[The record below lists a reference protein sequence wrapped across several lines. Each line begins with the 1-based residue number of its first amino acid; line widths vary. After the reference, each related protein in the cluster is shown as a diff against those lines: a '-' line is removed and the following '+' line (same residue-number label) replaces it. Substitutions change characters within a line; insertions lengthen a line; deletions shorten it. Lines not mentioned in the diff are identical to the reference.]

1 MPVHHAAVPLFEYSV
16 QVGFPSP
23 AESYKETL
31 DFNDLLIENSPDDL
45 CVAYLRAVDIDV
57 GMCDGD
63 LMVVDRSRTL
73 ENNDIVV
80 IMQIDYGYT
89 IRRYLKTLDGFYLK
103 AENLSGL
110 YPKEGGQWMFFGV
123 FNYVI

>member
-23 AESYKETL
+23 AESYKETF
-31 DFNDLLIENSPDDL
+31 DFNELLIENSPGDL

-73 ENNDIVV
+73 KT
-80 IMQIDYGYT
+80 T
-89 IRRYLKTLDGFYLK
+89 ILLSCKLITLHHQALSQNLGWFLSEGRKPLWSLSERRGAVD
-103 AENLSGL
+103 
-110 YPKEGGQWMFFGV
+110 V
-123 FNYVI
+123 FRRV